1 MPAIH
6 TEIRRLNSQQGFT
19 LLEIM
24 IALTIGL
31 FLLGALVTIVQS
43 NKAAFLNQSQ
53 LAQMQDSERMA
64 MTLMAE
70 VIQEAGYF
78 PDPTTNT
85 VGGTLIA
92 SGAFANSQ
100 AITGGYVA
108 AAPGDTISVRYMTA
122 PLDGI
127 LNCSGVPNPNP
138 VGGANILYVNQFN
151 VAVTAGVPGG
161 QLICTVTTAAG
172 TTAYTLVNGVTN
184 LRVFYGV
191 KTNVAALGN
200 NADTYLL
207 ASQMTAAY
215 WSSVITVMVQLTFNN
230 PLAAQ
235 PGQPPSVTLQRVINL
250 MNQSGPST

>member
-6 TEIRRLNSQQGFT
+6 TKFRRSSNQRGFT

-24 IALTIGL
+24 IAMSIGL

-43 NKAAFLNQSQ
+43 NKAVFLNQNQ
-53 LAQMQDSERMA
+53 LVQLQDSERMA

-92 SGAFANSQ
+92 SGAFANGQ
-100 AITGGYVA
+100 AITGVSNAG
-108 AAPGDTISVRYMTA
+108 PLDTISVRYMTA

-138 VGGANILYVNQFN
+138 VGGANILYVNQFS
-151 VAVTAGVPGG
+151 VVVTAGVG
-161 QLICTVTTAAG
+161 QLICNVTIGAVTTP
-172 TTAYTLVNGVTN
+172 YTLVNGVTN

-191 KTNVAALGN
+191 KTNVAAAGN

-207 ASQMTAAY
+207 ASQMTPAY
-215 WSSVITVMVQLTFNN
+215 WSSVITVMLQLTFTN

-235 PGQPPSVTLQRVINL
+235 PGQPATILLQRVVNL
-250 MNQSGPST
+250 MNQSGPTT

>member
-1 MPAIH
+1 
-6 TEIRRLNSQQGFT
+6 

-24 IALTIGL
+24 IAMSIGL

-43 NKAAFLNQSQ
+43 NKAVFLNQNQ
-53 LAQMQDSERMA
+53 LVQLQDSERMA

-70 VIQEAGYF
+70 VIQAAGYF
-78 PDPTTNT
+78 PDPTFNT

-92 SGAFANSQ
+92 SGAFANGQ
-100 AITGGYVA
+100 AITGVSNAG
-108 AAPGDTISVRYMTA
+108 PLDTISVRYMTA

-138 VGGANILYVNQFN
+138 AGGANILYVNQFN

-161 QLICTVTTAAG
+161 QLICTVTTVAG

-191 KTNVAALGN
+191 KTNVAAAGN

-207 ASQMTAAY
+207 ASQMTAANF
-215 WSSVITVMVQLTFNN
+215 SSVITVMVQLTFNN

-235 PGQPPSVTLQRVINL
+235 PGQPPSITLQRVINL
-250 MNQSGPST
+250 MNQSGPTT